1 MLRAGAIVLSIGAG
15 LQFIVS
21 VLSLVA
27 SLTGNAPILRMVFTD
42 NEMAGLDAKVLAAT
56 RSLAILHNA
65 GAVLGTALTL
75 VIVWTSLV
83 HGQRWAFWT
92 LLCAGIWGHVMWFL
106 SARCIGNQTQAVNLA
121 FAVVF
126 LVGIGLAGR
135 GIFK

>member
-1 MLRAGAIVLSIGAG
+1 MVLSIGAG

-21 VLSLVA
+21 VLSLIVSMA
-27 SLTGNAPILRMVFTD
+27 GNAPILKMVFTD
-42 NEMAGLDAKVLAAT
+42 DEIAALDTKVLAT
-56 RSLAILHNA
+56 TKSLAILHNA

-92 LLCAGIWGHVMWFL
+92 LLCAGVWGHTMWFL
-106 SARCIGNQTQAVNLA
+106 SARCIGNQTMAVNLA
-121 FAVVF
+121 FTVVF
-126 LVGIGLAGR
+126 LIGIALAGR